1 MGPSPSD
8 STLDCECNTTYLL
21 QKLQDLIPFAVKK
34 ANLKNIIFDLGGVI
48 VNIAPQRSL
57 SAFSML
63 SGLTEEELYKRVTS
77 SEVIKHF
84 EKGWLHVDAFRN
96 ALRQISE
103 QDIPNKKLDAAWNQ
117 MIGDIPPA
125 RLTLLNNLGK
135 QYQLFLLSNTN
146 PIHLRKVQ
154 EVLYTTAGIKAL
166 QHFFTKTYYSF
177 QTGYVKPEIDA
188 FKSILHD
195 NHLLPEETLLVDDT
209 IENIEAASSLKMNVL
224 HVRTDTTLCEYFTHA
239 T

>member
-1 MGPSPSD
+1 M
-8 STLDCECNTTYLL
+8 L
-21 QKLQDLIPFAVKK
+21 QKLQDFIPFSVEK

-48 VNIAPQRSL
+48 VDIAPPRSL

-63 SGLTEEELYKRVTS
+63 SGFTEEELGTS
-77 SEVIKHF
+77 VSSVVMKHF
-84 EKGWLHVDAFRN
+84 EKGWLQVDAFRN
-96 ALRQISE
+96 ALRQICQQPISS
-103 QDIPNKKLDAAWNQ
+103 KKLDAAWNQ

-125 RLTLLNNLGK
+125 RLTLLHNLGK
-135 QYQLFLLSNTN
+135 RYKLFLLSNTN
-146 PIHLRKVQ
+146 PIHLKKIQ
-154 EVLYTTAGIKAL
+154 EVLYATSGIKTL

-188 FKSILHD
+188 FKSILQE

-209 IENIEAASSLKMNVL
+209 IENIEVASSLKMNVL
-224 HVRTDTTLCEYFTHA
+224 HVHTDTTLFEYFTGLLHC